1 MQRGL
6 VCAWLRKLF
15 NCEKK
20 EKSDWPSN
28 SSNSSS
34 SHFERTDS
42 VRKVQRR
49 PRNRHGQNNSSS
61 DATFCSLTGAEQALS
76 VPNVSR
82 NADFS
87 HYDNVWISSG
97 SLIVSTAY
105 FYNEDRSICS
115 ISFHINQQFLHCY
128 VF

>member
-20 EKSDWPSN
+20 EKSSSESWPSSAN
-28 SSNSSS
+28 VSSNPS

-42 VRKVQRR
+42 VRQVQRR
-49 PRNRHGQNNSSS
+49 PRTRRIHSSS
-61 DATFCSLTGAEQALS
+61 EATFCSLTGEAEQALS
-76 VPNVSR
+76 VPNVSQ

-97 SLIVSTAY
+97 SLIV
-105 FYNEDRSICS
+105 R
-115 ISFHINQQFLHCY
+115 Q
-128 VF
+128 